1 MQNVTT
7 AITSGGQ
14 GLTVDEARQHL
25 ASGCPLVVPKQ
36 DWEQHKEWHG
46 KLRIIQA
53 LQCSP
58 VGREEAEQWDYATL
72 LASWLTY
79 EGPLPPMPVASP
91 ERRRRREKQQ
101 AKKHQQQGGA
111 AESGDSGDAQRVQ
124 RLKRVGELACCMH
137 ELSLAHGL
145 AAWQNEQYNT
155 CFSEQNKLMSEL
167 KHAA

>member
-79 EGPLPPMPVASP
+79 EGPFPPCPWHP
-91 ERRRRREKQQ
+91 LRD
-101 AKKHQQQGGA
+101 GGA
-111 AESGDSGDAQRVQ
+111 VRNNKPRSTNSKAVRQSQGT
-124 RLKRVGELACCMH
+124 VGMH
-137 ELSLAHGL
+137 RECSD
-145 AAWQNEQYNT
+145 
-155 CFSEQNKLMSEL
+155 
-167 KHAA
+167 